1 MQVVGNA
8 RLRSENFNGVSDELK
23 KELIKP
29 VKQDEILY
37 FQLLNGVFD
46 AALGREAFG
55 ASRSIPLKDRIW
67 DKYAVNDKGEV
78 VGAYV
83 EIGVPDPAYIKDNR
97 VERCKKFWVES
108 IANGVPGNG
117 QFELMSNNIEHM
129 EIYEFLCISNGNR
142 DNPYRGKSKDPL
154 YYRKDVESERK
165 NQQEKDFKEL
175 KAKLKLF
182 TKHNP
187 DKAKELT
194 GLIPKSEDVTTA

>member
-8 RLRSENFNGVSDELK
+8 RLRSENFNGVSDKLK

-29 VKQDEILY
+29 VNQDEIIY

-55 ASRSIPLKDRIW
+55 ASRSIPMRDRIW
-67 DKYAVNDKGEV
+67 DKYAVNDKGEE

-83 EIGVPDPAYIKDNR
+83 EIGVPDPAHIKDHR

-117 QFELMSNNIEHM
+117 EFELMSNNIEHM
-129 EIYEFLCISNGNR
+129 EIYEFLCLANGNKN
-142 DNPYRGKSKDPL
+142 NPYRGKSKEPL
-154 YYRKDVESERK
+154 YFRKDIESMK
-165 NQQEKDFKEL
+165 ATQQEKDFREL
-175 KAKLKLF
+175 QAKLKVF
-182 TKHNP
+182 AKHNP
-187 DKAKELT
+187 EKAKELSE
-194 GLIPKSEDVTTA
+194 LIPKEVTAA